1 MCSLFL
7 FGSITIPPCLALSII
22 EISHGEM
29 AKSGKL
35 TGALRCLL
43 LKARTPIPSRPL
55 HNVPPYPLQKRA
67 LYSPFQHYKLLPTL
81 GKQVKCWLPARH
93 ASSASIPLSQASAGK
108 VELVGHLVAK
118 GVKAQKQVG
127 LWLFGCSAWVFSMVI
142 IGGVTRLTKSGL
154 SMTDWKFMG
163 SFPPMS
169 HIEWQAEF
177 EKYQNSPEYKRVNK
191 GMSVD
196 DFKLIYWIE
205 YAHRMWGRGLG
216 LFFTGPFV
224 YFLCKG
230 FITRQL
236 GLRLASLLALGAGQ
250 GLVGWW
256 MVKSGLEEPESQYQQ
271 PKVSP
276 YRLAGHL
283 MVAFSLY
290 TGLLWTAL
298 SVVTPQQQAL
308 NMDFVKGS
316 ARLRK
321 FALPLGLLVGLTAAS
336 GAFVAGN
343 DAGHAFNT
351 FPKMGDHW
359 LPEGLFELQPWT
371 RNFFENTATVQ
382 LDHRVLAMTT
392 LASIMAVSLVTRKLT
407 LEPRVRN
414 LVKFTLGM
422 SVLQVTLGISTLLLY
437 VPVSLG
443 VAHQAG
449 ALMLFTSVLAL
460 LHALRKPSPAALHSL
475 VRAL

>member
-1 MCSLFL
+1 
-7 FGSITIPPCLALSII
+7 
-22 EISHGEM
+22 M
-29 AKSGKL
+29 AKGSKL
-35 TGALRCLL
+35 AVALHGFLRGRVRPPVFPRLGAPGRSLQNTSSFLEEMKLL
-43 LKARTPIPSRPL
+43 T
-55 HNVPPYPLQKRA
+55 
-67 LYSPFQHYKLLPTL
+67 SPFQRYPHFSAF
-81 GKQVKCWLPARH
+81 GKKANSWVRVHH
-93 ASSASIPLSQASAGK
+93 ASTTSSASFSLYQATAGK
-108 VELVGHLVAK
+108 AETISHLVAK
-118 GVKAQKQVG
+118 GVKSQKQVG

-169 HIEWQAEF
+169 PSEWQAEF

-191 GMSVD
+191 GMTVD

-216 LFFTGPFV
+216 LFFAGPFM

-230 FITRQL
+230 FITKQL

-256 MVKSGLEEPESQYQQ
+256 MVKSGLEEPDSQYQQ

-283 MVAFSLY
+283 MAAFGLY
-290 TGLLWTAL
+290 SALLWTAL
-298 SVVTPQQQAL
+298 SAVLPQREVQ
-308 NMDFVKGS
+308 NIDWVRGS
-316 ARLRK
+316 ARLRSI
-321 FALPLGLLVGLTAAS
+321 ALPVAILVGLTAAS

-359 LPEGLFELQPWT
+359 IPKGLFELQPLT
-371 RNFFENTATVQ
+371 RNFF
-382 LDHRVLAMTT
+382 
-392 LASIMAVSLVTRKLT
+392 
-407 LEPRVRN
+407 
-414 LVKFTLGM
+414 
-422 SVLQVTLGISTLLLY
+422 
-437 VPVSLG
+437 
-443 VAHQAG
+443 
-449 ALMLFTSVLAL
+449 
-460 LHALRKPSPAALHSL
+460 
-475 VRAL
+475 